1 MACPEIITGD
11 HFLTRVL
18 GNVDCQA
25 QVLGSYGYQALAQ
38 PGSLAA
44 TFVAGLLTL
53 FVALIGVRL
62 LFGPPP
68 GVRDFTFDALKVGV
82 VLALAFSWPAFRTVV
97 YDVAVGGPAEIVARI
112 TAPTGLDEG
121 TGGLVARAQ
130 AADDAML
137 VLTQLGTGR
146 TTNAVVDPRAP
157 GATFA
162 STALSDESGFAWSR
176 LFWLAG
182 ILGVYG
188 LLRLLAGLL
197 LALAPLAA
205 GLLLFEQTRGLFSGW
220 LRGLVLTLLGTVG
233 ATVVLAVELAAI
245 GPWLADALH
254 VRQLGYATPA
264 APTELLAMTLGF
276 AVIQVGMLGVLA
288 RVAFTRGWASLP
300 APAAS
305 VPAVADAVALAPA
318 GLAAPAL
325 APSRATRLADT
336 VETQI
341 RRESAANGGGRYDAR
356 AAIVPPGRAVAPLG
370 TPENAVLPATGE
382 RLGSSYRRT
391 SARSSRAGASRDRS
405 GGGR

>member
-1 MACPEIITGD
+1 MACPSIITGD
-11 HFLTRVL
+11 KFLTRVI
-18 GNVDCQA
+18 GHVDCQA
-25 QVLGSYGYQALAQ
+25 QVIGSYGYQALGE

-44 TFVAGLLTL
+44 TVVAGLLTL

-68 GVRDFTFDALKVGV
+68 GVRDVTFDALKVGV

-97 YDVAVGGPAEIVARI
+97 HDVAIAGPAEIAAKV

-121 TGGLVARAQ
+121 TGGMVARLQ

-146 TTNAVVDPRAP
+146 NSNTFVDPRAP
-157 GATFA
+157 GASFQ
-162 STALSDESGFAWSR
+162 STALSDESGFGWSR
-176 LFWLAG
+176 LFYIAG
-182 ILGVYG
+182 ILGAYG

-220 LRGLVLTLLGTVG
+220 LRGLVLTLVGTVG

-245 GPWLADALH
+245 GPWLADALR
-254 VRQLGYATPA
+254 VRQAGYATPA

-276 AVIQVGMLGVLA
+276 AAIQVGMLAVLGKI
-288 RVAFTRGWASLP
+288 AFTRGWTSAP
-300 APAAS
+300 APVAAN
-305 VPAVADAVALAPA
+305 VPATFAPALATG
-318 GLAAPAL
+318 GLAAPAV
-325 APSRATRLADT
+325 APSRAARIADS

-341 RRESAANGGGRYDAR
+341 RREEAASGGGRYDAR
-356 AAIVPPGRAVAPLG
+356 AAIAPAGRAVAPMG
-370 TPENAVLPATGE
+370 PVETANAPAGGE
-382 RLGSSYRRT
+382 RLGSSYRRST
-391 SARSSRAGASRDRS
+391 PRSSRSGSARDRS
-405 GGGR
+405 GGRA